1 MKTILLGIVE
11 LQLTLRVTVVLESR
25 FVASELLSFL
35 HETNKTDTKART
47 MHSVYMLASFLMDG
61 KVLYVLIK
69 TYLRQFELSTR
80 FFRLYLQ

>member
-1 MKTILLGIVE
+1 MKTIVLEMVE
-11 LQLTLRVTVVLESR
+11 LRIMLRVIVLLESR
-25 FVASELLSFL
+25 FVSFELLSFP

-47 MHSVYMLASFLMDG
+47 MYFVYMLASFLMDG